1 MDLPPRLML
10 SESNTWMSWFLYTS
24 KQYLDVKVQFYDLGR
39 VGVLLAG
46 GGAMIISQ
54 SAEYA
59 LRAVV
64 WLAQEPERSL
74 GTGQIARAARVPP
87 GYLAKVLQ
95 SLSRAGLV
103 SSSPGRRGG
112 FRLLKS
118 PDSISVLEVID
129 AVDPIRRITTCPLG
143 LPGHGEDLCPLHRR
157 LDDAAQQMQAA
168 FAGATIADLL
178 SETTTSPPLREL

>member
-1 MDLPPRLML
+1 M
-10 SESNTWMSWFLYTS
+10 
-24 KQYLDVKVQFYDLGR
+24 
-39 VGVLLAG
+39 
-46 GGAMIISQ
+46 ISQ

-178 SETTTSPPLREL
+178 NETTTSPPLREL